1 LFIENYQNLSHFLDV
16 LINNLLKMRLITYSL
31 LALYFISVA
40 GCGDQSVTSTSSNV
54 NNISI
59 RTVNDTLAISL
70 VSNNHNYHD
79 TIQLNFSVDTVNL
92 YMAVNGY
99 SGGVGLFKVF
109 RDTITVIS
117 KDLISNY
124 SSSERIFTGIPT
136 KAVISLTNYK
146 GNASILLS
154 K

>member
-1 LFIENYQNLSHFLDV
+1 
-16 LINNLLKMRLITYSL
+16 MRVITITL
-31 LALYFISVA
+31 LALYFLSFA
-40 GCGDQSVTSTSSNV
+40 GCKDETTTSTSSNI

-59 RTVNDTLAISL
+59 RTVNDTLAISI
-70 VSNNHNYHD
+70 VANNHNYYD
-79 TIQLNFSVDTVNL
+79 TIQIAFTVDTVNL

-109 RDTITVIS
+109 RDTNTVIS
-117 KDLISNY
+117 KDLTSNY
-124 SSSERIFTGIPT
+124 SISERIFTGIPT
-136 KAVISLTNYK
+136 KAVLSLTNYK

>member
-1 LFIENYQNLSHFLDV
+1 
-16 LINNLLKMRLITYSL
+16 MRLITFSL

-40 GCGDQSVTSTSSNV
+40 GCGEQSVTSTSSNF
-54 NNISI
+54 NNVSI
-59 RTVNDTLAISL
+59 RSVNDTLAISL
-70 VSNNHNYHD
+70 VANNHNYYD

-99 SGGVGLFKVF
+99 NGGTGLFKVF
-109 RDTITVIS
+109 RDTNTVIS
-117 KDLISNY
+117 KDLTSNY
-124 SSSERIFTGIPT
+124 ASSERMFTGIPT
-136 KAVISLTNYK
+136 KAVLSLTNYK

>member
-1 LFIENYQNLSHFLDV
+1 
-16 LINNLLKMRLITYSL
+16 MRVITITL
-31 LALYFISVA
+31 LALYFLSFA
-40 GCGDQSVTSTSSNV
+40 GCKDETTTSTSSNI

-59 RTVNDTLAISL
+59 RTVNDTLAISI
-70 VSNNHNYHD
+70 VANNHNYYD
-79 TIQLNFSVDTVNL
+79 TIQIAFTVDTVNL

-109 RDTITVIS
+109 RDTNTVIS
-117 KDLISNY
+117 KDLTSNY
-124 SSSERIFTGIPT
+124 SISERMFTGIPT
-136 KAVISLTNYK
+136 KAVLSLTNYK

>member
-1 LFIENYQNLSHFLDV
+1 
-16 LINNLLKMRLITYSL
+16 MRVITITL
-31 LALYFISVA
+31 LALYFLSFA
-40 GCGDQSVTSTSSNV
+40 GCKDETTTSTSSNI

-59 RTVNDTLAISL
+59 RTVNDTLAISI
-70 VSNNHNYHD
+70 VANNHNYYD
-79 TIQLNFSVDTVNL
+79 TIQIAFTVDTVNL

-109 RDTITVIS
+109 QDTNTVIS
-117 KDLISNY
+117 KDLTSNY
-124 SSSERIFTGIPT
+124 SISERMFTGIPT
-136 KAVISLTNYK
+136 KAVLSLTNYK